1 MADRM
6 CFLKESGTE
15 KEIAVNAQLVRLVME
30 IDKSRVSIVFDD
42 DLQITVDGTVAS
54 IVSALQRSKWE

>member
-1 MADRM
+1 MPDGI

-15 KEIAVNAQLVRLVME
+15 KDIAVNAHHVRLVKE
-30 IDKSRVSIVFDD
+30 IDTARVAVVFDN

-54 IVSALQRSKWE
+54 ISDALRKSKW